1 MKKKILVI
9 SGGFSKEREI
19 SIQTGIQVA
28 RELKK
33 NGYIV
38 KVCEPDNEI
47 YKIVEKFKPKLMQ
60 SYEFELHR
68 SNKHLV
74 WRHRTGVKIHT
85 ASTPSCRHALN
96 QVERDIRRK
105 LSL

>member
-1 MKKKILVI
+1 MKHQKAL
-9 SGGFSKEREI
+9 
-19 SIQTGIQVA
+19 T
-28 RELKK
+28 
-33 NGYIV
+33 
-38 KVCEPDNEI
+38 
-47 YKIVEKFKPKLMQ
+47 KLMQ
-60 SYEFELHR
+60 SYEFELYR